1 MEKRRHDIVIAK
13 SEGWLTMR
21 RIVLALGGNALG
33 DNLHEQM
40 IAVKKAAKA
49 IADLVED
56 GYEVV
61 ITHGNGPQVGMINHA
76 METAAKVDKKL
87 FYIPMSVCVAL
98 SQGYIGYDIQ
108 NALRE
113 ELLDRGIKKPVA
125 TIITQTLIDE
135 KDPAFDDPSK
145 PIGDFYSEEEAAEM
159 IQRGYNMK
167 EDAGRGWRRVIA
179 SPLPIRIVESDTVR
193 ALLEAGQIPVTVGGG
208 GIPVKKTEGRH
219 LKGTSAVVD
228 KDYASAKLAEELDA
242 DMLIIL
248 TAVEKVAIRFGKP
261 DQEWLSEMSAGDA
274 ERFIAEG
281 HFAPG
286 SMLPKVE
293 AALGFVKSG
302 PGRKAMIT
310 MLSKA
315 REGLTGK
322 TGTVIYG

>member
-1 MEKRRHDIVIAK
+1 MK
-13 SEGWLTMR
+13 

-33 DNLHEQM
+33 DNLHDQM
-40 IAVKKAAKA
+40 TAVKSAATA
-49 IADLVED
+49 IADLIVD

-61 ITHGNGPQVGMINHA
+61 ITHGNGPQVGMINLA
-76 METAAKVDKKL
+76 METAAKVDDHL
-87 FYIPMSVCVAL
+87 FYIPMSVCVAM

-125 TIITQTLIDE
+125 TIITQTLVDAD
-135 KDPAFDDPSK
+135 DPAFVDPSK
-145 PIGDFYSEEEAAEM
+145 PIGAFYSKEEADEM
-159 IQRGYNMK
+159 TQRGYDMK
-167 EDAGRGWRRVIA
+167 EDAGRGWRRVVA
-179 SPLPIRIVESDTVR
+179 SPMPVRIVESETVK
-193 ALLEAGQIPVTVGGG
+193 ALLDAGQIPVTVGGG

-228 KDYASAKLAEELDA
+228 KDFASAKLADELDA

-248 TAVEKVAIRFGKP
+248 TAVEKVAVNYGKP
-261 DQEWLSEMSAGDA
+261 DQKWLDEISVADA
-274 ERFIAEG
+274 NRYIAEG

-293 AALGFVKSG
+293 AAVSFVKSG
-302 PGRKAMIT
+302 TGRKAMIT

-315 REGLTGK
+315 RDGLAGK
-322 TGTVIYG
+322 TGTIIYS